1 MNSKSMAG
9 WIGFAGILMLI
20 IGSIDFFQGL
30 IALIEDEYY
39 VVTASGF
46 LVVDLTG
53 WGWIMMIWG
62 VLLVLAGLGLL
73 SAQGW
78 ARWFAIVVVSLNFI
92 AQLGF
97 LGNSQYPLW
106 SLTVMALNIIVL
118 YALTARWSESAAELS
133 RRPHLA
139 GSPGSRPSRDIPA
152 RRPRRSRRRTPCS
165 PGRAQGRGVR
175 RLVRVLLLYRGQLE
189 ARVLERG
196 TDVRIRVEVLPVLL
210 AEGVPVTGPRELDP
224 GIAGAG
230 AGIDDTTDHEV
241 VSRRLTR
248 DHRVGDGEVH
258 HRVGVQVEDEPTGG
272 PKASRP
278 PRPAS
283 AAARPG

>member
-39 VVTASGF
+39 VVTSSGF

-62 VLLVLAGLGLL
+62 VLLLLAGLGLL
-73 SAQGW
+73 STQGW
-78 ARWFAIVVVSLNFI
+78 ARWFAIVVVSLNVL

-118 YALTARWSESAAELS
+118 YALTARWSES
-133 RRPHLA
+133 
-139 GSPGSRPSRDIPA
+139 
-152 RRPRRSRRRTPCS
+152 
-165 PGRAQGRGVR
+165 
-175 RLVRVLLLYRGQLE
+175 
-189 ARVLERG
+189 
-196 TDVRIRVEVLPVLL
+196 
-210 AEGVPVTGPRELDP
+210 
-224 GIAGAG
+224 
-230 AGIDDTTDHEV
+230 
-241 VSRRLTR
+241 
-248 DHRVGDGEVH
+248 
-258 HRVGVQVEDEPTGG
+258 
-272 PKASRP
+272 KADL
-278 PRPAS
+278 
-283 AAARPG
+283 AAARV